1 MFNLVFTEVSMFQD
15 IRIKTKLIFS
25 FILLTAL
32 VLSIGVAGYLS
43 LNASNNS
50 IKTVYDDRLV
60 ALGQL
65 DTVMRLIMR
74 NQVIVAKAI
83 TDDQEKIES
92 HIATVEKG
100 KADASKIWSEYMAT
114 YLTPEE
120 KVLAEQFAAKRKQF
134 LDEGL
139 NPALAALK
147 GKDLDAA
154 SKLFHVRVDP
164 LFLSMKENMDALI
177 QLQLNV
183 GKKEYEA
190 SQSFFHSFQIFAAIF
205 IVLSVLFAS
214 FMGVWLVSSI
224 SRPLNYAVEIANNI
238 AAGDLRQDIQITS
251 RDEAGEL
258 LQALSNMNQ
267 SLISIVSQVRTS
279 TDTIFTAS
287 NEIATGNMDLSERTE
302 SQASSLEET
311 ASSMEELTSTVQ
323 HNAASAAQANQ
334 LVMSSSDF
342 ASKGGDVVGQ
352 MVNTMGAIKDSSRK
366 IVDIIGVIDGIAFQT
381 NILALNAAVEAAR
394 AGEQG
399 RGFAVVASEVRN
411 LAQRSA
417 SAAKEIKQLIGD
429 SVSKVDAGTA
439 LVDETGVTMDQIVTS
454 VKQVAD
460 IMSEIAAAG
469 GEQSRG
475 IEQVNVAITQMDQ
488 VTQHNAAL
496 VEEAAA
502 AAQSL
507 LEQADNLHQVVGVF
521 KMNSM
526 PENNSG
532 KAAKFKK
539 AEAANQGQRQALRL
553 G

>member
-1 MFNLVFTEVSMFQD
+1 MFQN

-25 FILLTAL
+25 FILLSLL
-32 VLSIGVAGYLS
+32 VLAIGSAGYLS

-65 DTVMRLIMR
+65 DAVIRLIMR
-74 NQVIVAKAI
+74 NQVITAKAI
-83 TDDQEKIES
+83 TDDPEKAS
-92 HIATVEKG
+92 AHIAAVEAG
-100 KADASKIWSEYMAT
+100 KAEASKIWGEYMAT

-120 KVLAEQFAAKRKQF
+120 KVLADQFATRRKQF

-147 GKDLDAA
+147 NKDMDAA
-154 SKLFHVRVDP
+154 SKLFHSKVDP
-164 LFLSMKENMDALI
+164 LFLSMKESMDGLI
-177 QLQLNV
+177 QLQLSV
-183 GKKEYEA
+183 GKSEYEA
-190 SQSFFHSFQIFAAIF
+190 SQSFFRSFQVFAALF

-214 FMGVWLVSSI
+214 AMGVWLVRSI
-224 SRPLNYAVEIANNI
+224 SRPLNYAIDIANNI
-238 AAGDLRQDIQITS
+238 AAGDLRQDIKIRS
-251 RDEAGEL
+251 KDETGEL

-267 SLISIVSQVRTS
+267 SLINIVSQVRTS

-287 NEIATGNMDLSERTE
+287 NEIAAGNLDLSERTE

-323 HNAASAAQANQ
+323 HNAASASQANQ
-334 LVMSSSDF
+334 LVMSSSEF

-352 MVNTMGAIKDSSRK
+352 MVSTMGAIKDSSRK
-366 IVDIIGVIDGIAFQT
+366 IVEIIGVIDGIAFQT

-417 SAAKEIKQLIGD
+417 SAAKEIKQLIDD

-454 VKQVAD
+454 VKQVAE

-521 KMNSM
+521 KVAGL
-526 PENNSG
+526 PEGSNAIKTG
-532 KAAKFKK
+532 KFKK
-539 AEAANQGQRQALRL
+539 VEAANQDQRKTLRL

>member
-1 MFNLVFTEVSMFQD
+1 MFQD

-25 FILLTAL
+25 FILLTVL
-32 VLSIGVAGYLS
+32 VLSIGAAGFLS

-65 DTVMRLIMR
+65 DGVMRLIMR
-74 NQVIVAKAI
+74 NQVIVAKAM
-83 TDDQEKIES
+83 TDDPEKAAA
-92 HIATVEKG
+92 HIDVIEKG
-100 KADASKIWSEYMAT
+100 KAEASKIWAEYMAT

-147 GKDLDAA
+147 NKDIDAA
-154 SKLFHVRVDP
+154 SKRFHGKVDP
-164 LFLSMKENMDALI
+164 LFLNMKENMDALI

-183 GKKEYEA
+183 GKSEYEA
-190 SQSFFHSFQIFAAIF
+190 SQSFFHSFQVYATIF
-205 IVLSVLFAS
+205 IVLSGLFAS
-214 FMGVWLVSSI
+214 AMGIWLINSI

-238 AAGDLRQDIQITS
+238 AAGDLRQEIKVSS

-258 LQALSNMNQ
+258 LQALFNMNQ
-267 SLISIVSQVRTS
+267 SLIAIVSQVRTS

-287 NEIATGNMDLSERTE
+287 NEIATGNLDLSERTE

-323 HNAASAAQANQ
+323 HNAASASQANQ

-352 MVNTMGAIKDSSRK
+352 MVSTMGAIKDSSRK

-429 SVSKVDAGTA
+429 SVAKVDAGTV
-439 LVDETGVTMDQIVTS
+439 LVDETGITMDQIVTS
-454 VKQVAD
+454 VKQVAE

-469 GEQSRG
+469 SEQSRG

-521 KMNSM
+521 KVTGL
-526 PENNSG
+526 PEGGNVIKTG
-532 KAAKFKK
+532 KFRK
-539 AEAANQGQRQALRL
+539 AEAANQEQRKTLRL

>member
-1 MFNLVFTEVSMFQD
+1 MFHD

-25 FILLTAL
+25 FILLSLL
-32 VLSIGVAGYLS
+32 VLSIGSVGYLS

-50 IKTVYDDRLV
+50 LKTVYDDRLI

-65 DTVMRLIMR
+65 DAVMRLIMR
-74 NQVIVAKAI
+74 NEIIVAKAM
-83 TDDQEKIES
+83 TDDAEKLAG
-92 HIATVEKG
+92 HIAAVEAG
-100 KADASKIWSEYMAT
+100 KAEASKVWAEYMAT

-120 KVLAEQFAAKRKQF
+120 TVLAAQFAARRKQF

-139 NPALAALK
+139 NPTLAAMSA
-147 GKDLDAA
+147 KDLNAA
-154 SKLFHVRVDP
+154 SQLLHSKMEP
-164 LFLSMKENMDALI
+164 LFLGMKESMDGLI

-183 GKKEYEA
+183 GKSEYEA
-190 SQSFFHSFQIFAAIF
+190 SQSFFRSFQIFAAIF
-205 IVLSVLFAS
+205 IVLSVLFAAA
-214 FMGVWLVSSI
+214 MGAWLVRSI
-224 SRPLNYAVEIANNI
+224 SRPLNYAVDIANNI
-238 AAGDLRQDIQITS
+238 AAGDLSQDIKVS
-251 RDEAGEL
+251 SKDETGEL
-258 LQALSNMNQ
+258 LLALSNMNA
-267 SLISIVSQVRTS
+267 SLINIVSQVRLS
-279 TDTIFTAS
+279 TDTIYVAS
-287 NEIATGNMDLSERTE
+287 NEIAAGNMDLSQRTE

-311 ASSMEELTSTVQ
+311 ASSMEELTSTVK
-323 HNAASAAQANQ
+323 HNADSAAQANQ
-334 LVMSSSDF
+334 LVLSSSDY
-342 ASKGGDVVGQ
+342 ASKGGVVVGQ

-429 SVSKVDAGTA
+429 SVSKVDAGSS
-439 LVDETGVTMDQIVTS
+439 LVDETGITMEQIVTS

-460 IMSEIAAAG
+460 IMSEISMAG

-475 IEQVNVAITQMDQ
+475 IEQVNIAITQMDQ

-507 LEQADNLHQVVGVF
+507 LEQADNLNQVVGVF
-521 KMNSM
+521 KMA
-526 PENNSG
+526 G
-532 KAAKFKK
+532 KHHAAAAKPGIKK
-539 AEAANQGQRQALRL
+539 FDDANGDEKRARL
-553 G
+553 VLAG

>member
-1 MFNLVFTEVSMFQD
+1 MFQD

-25 FILLTAL
+25 FILLSLL
-32 VLSIGVAGYLS
+32 VLSIGSAGYLS

-50 IKTVYDDRLV
+50 LKTVYDDRLV

-65 DTVMRLIMR
+65 DAVIRLIMR
-74 NQVIVAKAI
+74 NQVIVAKAM
-83 TDDQEKIES
+83 TDDQEKIS
-92 HIATVEKG
+92 AHVAAVEAG
-100 KADASKIWSEYMAT
+100 KAEASKVWAEYMAT

-120 KVLAEQFAAKRKQF
+120 KVLADQFATRRKQF

-139 NPALAALK
+139 NPTLAALK
-147 GKDLDAA
+147 NKEIDAA
-154 SKLFHVRVDP
+154 SKLFHGKVEP
-164 LFLSMKENMDALI
+164 LFVGMKEAMDGLI

-183 GKKEYEA
+183 GKSEYDS
-190 SQSFFHSFQIFAAIF
+190 SQSFFRSFQVFAAVF
-205 IVLSVLFAS
+205 IILSVLFATA
-214 FMGVWLVSSI
+214 MGVWLVRSI
-224 SRPLNYAVEIANNI
+224 SGPLNYAVEIANNI
-238 AAGDLRQDIQITS
+238 AAGDLRQDIKIKS
-251 RDEAGEL
+251 KDEAGEL

-267 SLISIVSQVRTS
+267 SLINIVSQVRTS
-279 TDTIFTAS
+279 TNTIFTAS

-302 SQASSLEET
+302 NQASSLEET

-352 MVNTMGAIKDSSRK
+352 MVSTMGAIKDSSRK

-417 SAAKEIKQLIGD
+417 SAAKEIKQLIDD
-429 SVSKVDAGTA
+429 SVSKVDAGSA
-439 LVDETGVTMDQIVTS
+439 LVDETGATMDQIVTS

-469 GEQSRG
+469 SEQSRG

-521 KMNSM
+521 KVTNIGEAVGAS
-526 PENNSG
+526 
-532 KAAKFKK
+532 KTAQFKK
-539 AEAANQGQRQALRL
+539 AKAANQEQRQALRL

>member
-1 MFNLVFTEVSMFQD
+1 MFRD

-25 FILLTAL
+25 FCLLSLL
-32 VLSIGVAGYLS
+32 VLAIGVAGFLS

-50 IKTVYDDRLV
+50 IKTVYDDRLI

-65 DTVMRLIMR
+65 DAVIRLIMR
-74 NQVIVAKAI
+74 NEVLVAKSLSE
-83 TDDQEKIES
+83 DPEKIPAN
-92 HIATVEKG
+92 IMAVEAG
-100 KADASKIWSEYMAT
+100 KAEASKVWAEYMAT

-120 KVLAEQFAAKRKQF
+120 TILANQFAARRKQF

-139 NPALAALK
+139 NPTLAALK
-147 GKDLDAA
+147 NKELEVAT
-154 SKLFHVRVDP
+154 KLLHEKTEP
-164 LFLSMKENMDALI
+164 LFLPMRETMDALI
-177 QLQLNV
+177 QLQLKV
-183 GKKEYEA
+183 GKSEYDA
-190 SQSFFHSFQIFAAIF
+190 SQSFFQQFQVFAAAFIF
-205 IVLSVLFAS
+205 VSVLFAA
-214 FMGVWLVSSI
+214 FMGYWLVRSI
-224 SRPLNYAVEIANNI
+224 SSPLNYAVTIANNI
-238 AAGDLRQDIQITS
+238 AAGDLRQDIVVS
-251 RDEAGEL
+251 SKDEAGEL
-258 LQALSNMNQ
+258 LQALFNMNQ
-267 SLISIVSQVRTS
+267 SLINIVSQVRTS

-287 NEIATGNMDLSERTE
+287 NEIAAGNMDLSQRTE

-311 ASSMEELTSTVQ
+311 ASSMEELTSTVK
-323 HNAASAAQANQ
+323 HNADSAAQAHQ
-334 LVMSSSDF
+334 LVRSSSDF
-342 ASKGGDVVGQ
+342 ASKGGTVVGQ

-417 SAAKEIKQLIGD
+417 SAAKEIKQLIDD
-429 SVSKVDAGTA
+429 SVSKVDAGSS
-439 LVDETGVTMDQIVTS
+439 LVDETGNTMGHIVTS
-454 VKQVAD
+454 VQQVAE
-460 IMSEIAAAG
+460 IMSEIANAG

-475 IEQVNVAITQMDQ
+475 IEQVNIAITQMDQ

-507 LEQADNLHQVVGVF
+507 LEQADNLNQVVGVF
-521 KMNSM
+521 KVHGVHDAVNIAST
-526 PENNSG
+526 SG
-532 KAAKFKK
+532 GKLRRLP
-539 AEAANQGQRQALRL
+539 AANNDQHRALRA

>member
-1 MFNLVFTEVSMFQD
+1 MLQN

-25 FILLTAL
+25 FVLLTLL
-32 VLSIGVAGYLS
+32 VLAIGIVGYAS

-65 DTVMRLIMR
+65 DSVMRQMMR
-74 NQVIVAKAI
+74 NEVIVAKAI
-83 TDDQEKIES
+83 TDEPEKLTA
-92 HIATVEKG
+92 HVAAVEDG
-100 KADASKIWSEYMAT
+100 KSAANKVWSDYMAT

-120 KVLAEQFAAKRKQF
+120 TVLANQFASRRKQF

-139 NPALAALK
+139 NPALLALK
-147 GKDLDAA
+147 NKELDVATKLLHGK
-154 SKLFHVRVDP
+154 VEP
-164 LFLSMKENMDALI
+164 LFLSMKETMDALI
-177 QLQLNV
+177 QLQLDV
-183 GKKEYEA
+183 GKSEYDA
-190 SQSFFHSFQIFAAIF
+190 SQNFFQKFQLAAAVF
-205 IVLSVLFAS
+205 IALSVLFAAA
-214 FMGVWLVSSI
+214 MGVWLVHSI
-224 SRPLNYAVEIANNI
+224 SRPLNYAVSIANNI
-238 AAGDLRQDIQITS
+238 AAGDLRQDIRVTS
-251 RDEAGEL
+251 GDEAGEL
-258 LQALSNMNQ
+258 LQALSNMNT
-267 SLISIVSQVRTS
+267 SLINIVSQVRTS

-287 NEIATGNMDLSERTE
+287 NEIATGNMDLSQRTE

-311 ASSMEELTSTVQ
+311 ASSMEELTATVK
-323 HNAASAAQANQ
+323 HNADSAAQANH

-342 ASKGGDVVGQ
+342 ASKGGNVVGQ
-352 MVNTMGAIKDSSRK
+352 MVDTMGAIKESSRK

-411 LAQRSA
+411 LAHRSA
-417 SAAKEIKQLIGD
+417 SAAKEIKQLIDD
-429 SVSKVDAGTA
+429 SVSKVDAGTS
-439 LVDETGVTMDQIVTS
+439 LVAETGATMGQIVTS
-454 VKQVAD
+454 VRQVAE
-460 IMSEIAAAG
+460 IMSEIAVAG

-475 IEQVNVAITQMDQ
+475 IEQVNQAITQMDQ

-507 LEQADNLHQVVGVF
+507 MEQADNLQQVVGVF
-521 KMNSM
+521 KVADIADNVGTRVAISTS
-526 PENNSG
+526 NKRFN
-532 KAAKFKK
+532 AAS
-539 AEAANQGQRQALRL
+539 NDRQSLRL

>member
-1 MFNLVFTEVSMFQD
+1 MFQD
-15 IRIKTKLIFS
+15 IRIRTKLIFS
-25 FILLTAL
+25 FILLSVL
-32 VLSIGVAGYLS
+32 VLAIGSAGFLS

-65 DTVMRLIMR
+65 DAVMRTIMR
-74 NQVIVAKAI
+74 NQVIIAKAM
-83 TDDQEKIES
+83 TDEQDKIES

-100 KADASKIWSEYMAT
+100 KVEASKVWSEYMAT

-120 KVLAEQFAAKRKQF
+120 KILADQFAAKRKQF
-134 LDEGL
+134 LEEGL

-147 GKDLDAA
+147 SKDIDGA
-154 SKLFHVRVDP
+154 SKLFHSKVDP
-164 LFLSMKENMDALI
+164 LFLGMKESMDALI

-183 GKKEYEA
+183 GKKEYES
-190 SQSFFHSFQIFAAIF
+190 SQSFFQSFQVFAAIF
-205 IVLSVLFAS
+205 IALSVLFAS
-214 FMGVWLVSSI
+214 AMGIWLVRSI

-238 AAGDLRQDIQITS
+238 AAGDLRQSIQITS

-258 LQALSNMNQ
+258 LQALFNMNQ
-267 SLISIVSQVRTS
+267 SLINIVSQVRTS

-287 NEIATGNMDLSERTE
+287 NEIAVGNLDLSERTE

-323 HNAASAAQANQ
+323 HNAASASQANQ

-352 MVNTMGAIKDSSRK
+352 MVSTMGAIKDSSRK

-454 VKQVAD
+454 VKQVAE

-507 LEQADNLHQVVGVF
+507 LEQADNLNQVVGVF
-521 KMNSM
+521 KVNGMTDGSKVHKT
-526 PENNSG
+526 S
-532 KAAKFKK
+532 KFNKT
-539 AEAANQGQRQALRL
+539 EAANQGQRQALRL

>member
-1 MFNLVFTEVSMFQD
+1 MFQD

-25 FILLTAL
+25 FILLSLL
-32 VLSIGVAGYLS
+32 VLAIGSAGYLS

-65 DTVMRLIMR
+65 DGVIRLLMR
-74 NQVIVAKAI
+74 NQVVTAKAI
-83 TDDQEKIES
+83 IDAPEKAPA
-92 HIATVEKG
+92 HITAVEAG
-100 KADASKIWSEYMAT
+100 KAEASKIWSEYMAT

-120 KVLAEQFAAKRKQF
+120 KALADQFAARRKQF
-134 LDEGL
+134 LEEGL
-139 NPALAALK
+139 NPTLTALK
-147 GKDLDAA
+147 NKDMDAA
-154 SKLFHVRVDP
+154 SKLFNSKVDP
-164 LFLSMKENMDALI
+164 LFLSMKESMDGLI

-183 GKKEYEA
+183 GKSEYEA
-190 SQSFFHSFQIFAAIF
+190 SQSFFGRFQVFASLF
-205 IVLSVLFAS
+205 IILSVLFAS
-214 FMGVWLVSSI
+214 AMGVWLVRSI
-224 SRPLNYAVEIANNI
+224 SRPLNYAIDIANNI
-238 AAGDLRQDIQITS
+238 AAGDLRQDIKIS
-251 RDEAGEL
+251 SKDEAGEL

-267 SLISIVSQVRTS
+267 SLINIVRQVRTS

-287 NEIATGNMDLSERTE
+287 NEIATGNLDLSERTE

-439 LVDETGVTMDQIVTS
+439 LVDETGVTMSQIVTS

-475 IEQVNVAITQMDQ
+475 IEQVNVAIIQMDQ

-521 KMNSM
+521 KMAGM
-526 PENNSG
+526 AEGVGAG
-532 KAAKFKK
+532 KTGNAGKFKK
-539 AEAANQGQRQALRL
+539 AQAANQDQRQSLRL